1 MPLVNPTRAGRPESR
16 FRRRNDE
23 QRPRFCVKPHADA
36 RLVWLDDPHRDRQLE
51 SWRDEKWCAQVLGS
65 TFTASLRQPAGEY
78 HLFAYSDQGRGGIRS
93 TNARRVHVSARHR
106 RDLGDI
112 GELANPMRDSS
123 ERYEVSRSSRDP
135 TQQVVRIKWDSED
148 GHLSGF
154 CQSPEFRR
162 IFEAVG
168 PFVHDIQDYE
178 IRLSSA
184 EGARR

>member
-1 MPLVNPTRAGRPESR
+1 MSNDQGSASSHTPTRGLYCWMTHTEIASSNPGATKSGV
-16 FRRRNDE
+16 
-23 QRPRFCVKPHADA
+23 PR
-36 RLVWLDDPHRDRQLE
+36 
-51 SWRDEKWCAQVLGS
+51 SLGGPS
-65 TFTASLRQPAGEY
+65 PPAFRQPPASN

-93 TNARRVHVSARHR
+93 TNARRVHVSACHR

-168 PFVHDIQDYE
+168 PFVHDIQEYE